1 MTIGGIRQLPDVQ
14 REVLELMTKLQGMIP
29 SLAKDP
35 SSLSGQGAHQPA
47 GVFTDRGEGVEQHDG
62 MRYVYVSSLG
72 KAIPVVNTPADL
84 SNVRFS
90 KDDQLCSDSDSE
102 GECSADEDCFLS
114 PEPGQ
119 RFSWKRNLD
128 GSKYFVPVPDRRA
141 VSPGLRWKYVLDKVS
156 GRYEK
161 RQVTAEQPDTKSVK
175 PKSRQSKAK
184 EITVSPSPRYRDHR
198 VPPAHTGSAG
208 RAGQSQ
214 CRRVERQP
222 TYVCPDVQ
230 SERQGKEA
238 KIPDLVHYAREC
250 PVSWTSKVTTEG
262 MNPVL
267 WSWAY
272 VSQLLA
278 TRTGQAPELSVGELE
293 ASSVS
298 S

>member
-14 REVLELMTKLQGMIP
+14 REALELMTKLQGMIP

-119 RFSWKRNLD
+119 RFSWKRNL
-128 GSKYFVPVPDRRA
+128 
-141 VSPGLRWKYVLDKVS
+141 
-156 GRYEK
+156 
-161 RQVTAEQPDTKSVK
+161 
-175 PKSRQSKAK
+175 
-184 EITVSPSPRYRDHR
+184 PSETFLFR
-198 VPPAHTGSAG
+198 V
-208 RAGQSQ
+208 
-214 CRRVERQP
+214 
-222 TYVCPDVQ
+222 
-230 SERQGKEA
+230 
-238 KIPDLVHYAREC
+238 
-250 PVSWTSKVTTEG
+250 
-262 MNPVL
+262 
-267 WSWAY
+267 
-272 VSQLLA
+272 
-278 TRTGQAPELSVGELE
+278 
-293 ASSVS
+293 
-298 S
+298 